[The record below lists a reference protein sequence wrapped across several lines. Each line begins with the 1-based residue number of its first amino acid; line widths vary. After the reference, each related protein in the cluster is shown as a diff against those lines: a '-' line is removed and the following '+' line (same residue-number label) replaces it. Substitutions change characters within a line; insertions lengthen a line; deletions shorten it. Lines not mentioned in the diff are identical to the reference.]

1 MQFAPATKKKS
12 RLRLAILGPSG
23 SGKTYSA
30 LAIGKHLAAMM
41 KSPLAVIDTER
52 GSASKYAG
60 DVADFSV
67 LELTSFSPGNYI
79 KAIRLAQA
87 NGFKVIVVD
96 SLSHAWFGADGILDQ
111 KDKKGDTSFGAWRT
125 LTPQHN
131 DLVEAILA
139 FDGHIICTMRS
150 KMEYVQ
156 EKDSKGKTTVRKV
169 GLAPVQ
175 REGMEYEFDV
185 IGEMDV
191 DNCMHVTK
199 TRCSALADAS
209 IRKPGADVAATLLAW
224 LDQGVDEAPR
234 PTAPTAVNAPSV
246 GTANRTTQT
255 AARAQPGTQQSAS
268 GSSTAGSAAATS
280 TTSETAPS
288 STTVASRVTAE
299 FDMDRVYKLAELIC
313 AAESDADLA
322 YALGE
327 VPKVVD
333 ESKTGVA
340 VARSLD
346 GLLEQR
352 AAQLRDEDWVA
363 TEQQRRDVERLRT
376 ALTKRDIAKKQAD
389 QAQAAE

>member
-30 LAIGKHLAAMM
+30 LAIGKHLAATL

-87 NGFKVIVVD
+87 NGFKVIIVD

-156 EKDSKGKTTVRKV
+156 EKDAKGKTTVRKV

-209 IRKPGADVAATLLAW
+209 IRKPGADVATILLDW

-234 PTAPTAVNAPSV
+234 PAAPTPEVVPQAP
-246 GTANRTTQT
+246 
-255 AARAQPGTQQSAS
+255 
-268 GSSTAGSAAATS
+268 
-280 TTSETAPS
+280 AP
-288 STTVASRVTAE
+288 TM
-299 FDMDRVYKLAELIC
+299 DMEPVYLLAEMVC
-313 AAESDADLA
+313 DLEIIDDQMRAWFAGEVGKVTPDSKMGKAVA
-322 YALGE
+322 YAL
-327 VPKVVD
+327 D
-333 ESKTGVA
+333 
-340 VARSLD
+340 SLFA
-346 GLLEQR
+346 QR
-352 AAQLRDEDWVA
+352 CAQLADEDWVA
-363 TEQQRRDVERLRT
+363 EPAAQRSAAKLRT
-376 ALTKRDIAKKQAD
+376 ALVERSIAKKQTE
-389 QAQAAE
+389 QPLAAE

>member
-1 MQFAPATKKKS
+1 
-12 RLRLAILGPSG
+12 
-23 SGKTYSA
+23 
-30 LAIGKHLAAMM
+30 
-41 KSPLAVIDTER
+41 
-52 GSASKYAG
+52 
-60 DVADFSV
+60 
-67 LELTSFSPGNYI
+67 
-79 KAIRLAQA
+79 
-87 NGFKVIVVD
+87 
-96 SLSHAWFGADGILDQ
+96 
-111 KDKKGDTSFGAWRT
+111 
-125 LTPQHN
+125 
-131 DLVEAILA
+131 
-139 FDGHIICTMRS
+139 
-150 KMEYVQ
+150 MEYVQ

-234 PTAPTAVNAPSV
+234 PTAPTPANAPSV
-246 GTANRTTQT
+246 GAANRASNQT
-255 AARAQPGTQQSAS
+255 AAKAQPGTQQSAS
-268 GSSTAGSAAATS
+268 GSSAGSSVAETS

-288 STTVASRVTAE
+288 STTAASRVTAE
-299 FDMDRVYKLAELIC
+299 FDMERVYKLAELIC
-313 AAESDADLA
+313 AAESDADMA

-346 GLLEQR
+346 ALLEQR

-376 ALTKRDIAKKQAD
+376 ALVKRDIAKKTEQQTA
-389 QAQAAE
+389 AAAE